1 MYDVA
6 INSLQSHKLV
16 VGSMVIKYDTVAT
29 KKTIQP
35 VILFQSLNLFILL
48 FFYFYAFKPANIII
62 FAG

>member
-16 VGSMVIKYDTVAT
+16 VGSMVIRYDTVDT